1 MKLAAKKGAPQIT
14 LISREKYTMNMP
26 VSLRGYVDPSSF
38 QGQIKDLSQVFTGK
52 YASVTTMLDE
62 VIEIDE
68 EAKKVILKGGGQEVP
83 FDVCVV
89 ATGVAN
95 SWPNSFFDGTL
106 ERDIEGHVMD
116 TMKKVS
122 EAIKR
127 AKSVGVIGMGPVG
140 LELAGFIAEAKPD
153 CTVHAFHS
161 GEHVLNGL
169 PVPLK
174 EKTVAKVEAALAA
187 AGNITTHFG
196 SRVDLPPLLQAMRE
210 ANAGGLTGAMLDRTA
225 EGAAAFPVT
234 PQAGGLWGLKAWA
247 AHRAEGHPG
256 QLRVDAHLRVEG
268 CARVFALGDCAATG
282 ENAMA
287 AYAKMFQ
294 APVVA
299 ANALAVARGGADGG
313 GPLPKAY
320 APRTAAFMILPVG
333 MAAGATQT
341 SAPLPAGV
349 FGAKVTRTF
358 FKSKYW
364 K

>member
-1 MKLAAKKGAPQIT
+1 
-14 LISREKYTMNMP
+14 
-26 VSLRGYVDPSSF
+26 
-38 QGQIKDLSQVFTGK
+38 
-52 YASVTTMLDE
+52 MLDE

-68 EAKKVILKGGGQEVP
+68 EAQKVILKSGGQEVP

-161 GEHVLNGL
+161 GEQVLNGL

-225 EGAAAFPVT
+225 EGAAAFPVGT
-234 PQAGGLWGLKAWA
+234 AGSETAAAECDLVFLCVGNAAAPPGGAATAAAAAGNAAAGGLWASRFWA
-247 AHRAEGHPG
+247 AHRAESHPG

-299 ANALAVARGGADGG
+299 ANALAAARGAGGA
-313 GPLPKAY
+313 PLPKAY

-349 FGAKVTRTF
+349 FGAKVARVLD
-358 FKSKYW
+358 KSKYW